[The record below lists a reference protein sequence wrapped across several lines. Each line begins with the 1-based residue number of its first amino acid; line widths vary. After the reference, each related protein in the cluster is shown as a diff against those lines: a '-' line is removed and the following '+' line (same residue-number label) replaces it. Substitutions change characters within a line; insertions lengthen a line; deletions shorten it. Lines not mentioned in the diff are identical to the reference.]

1 MKQLKWEYMLTL
13 VFVVC
18 SVLIFILMVLVA
30 SYNDSHREQLLQ
42 EIENVQSSGF
52 SLQEVPST
60 QFKEHAINDFHEMVE
75 RPLFFVGR
83 KPIVL
88 EDADADADAAEETVV
103 VEVKPAEDISMA
115 LIGIINT
122 PAGVYALFHDPK
134 AKSDEP
140 KFKRLKQNQDING
153 WTIKEIKHDRVIIS
167 ADKNTDEILLAK
179 PRVHKKVKPKRSGK
193 TNPFKQKIK
202 KAK

>member
-18 SVLIFILMVLVA
+18 SVLIFILMGLQA
-30 SYNDSHREQLLQ
+30 IYSDSSREQLLQ
-42 EIENVQSSGF
+42 EIDNVQSSGF

-88 EDADADADAAEETVV
+88 EDADAAEETVV

-179 PRVHKKVKPKRSGK
+179 PRVHKKVKPKRSRK

>member
-1 MKQLKWEYMLTL
+1 MKQLKWEYMLAL

-18 SVLIFILMVLVA
+18 SVLILILMLLVA
-30 SYNDSHREQLLQ
+30 SYQDSYREQLLQ
-42 EIENVQSSGF
+42 EIDNVQSSGF

-88 EDADADADAAEETVV
+88 EDTEAAEEAVV

-134 AKSDEP
+134 AKADEP
-140 KFKRLKQNQDING
+140 KFKRLKQNQQING
-153 WTIKEIKHDRVIIS
+153 WTIKEIKHDRVMIS

-179 PRVHKKVKPKRSGK
+179 PRVHKKVKPRSSRK
-193 TNPFKQKIK
+193 ANPFKPKIK